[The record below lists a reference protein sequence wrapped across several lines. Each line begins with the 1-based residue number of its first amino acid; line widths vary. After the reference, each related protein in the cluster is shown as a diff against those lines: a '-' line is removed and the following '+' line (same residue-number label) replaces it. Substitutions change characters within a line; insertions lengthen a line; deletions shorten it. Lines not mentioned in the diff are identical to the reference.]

1 MLPRGWLHFL
11 VVLLRSSMAG
21 IPLAMASLMTVADRG
36 LHTMA
41 RGIPLRTSTMGPPPL
56 LSPKKEKMHLKA
68 RENEKP
74 ALSPSSDK
82 ANSPSWSLTK
92 VSHDE
97 ETEDSKSITSGKQ
110 ESYKPLEE
118 MEWPTCFPAPP
129 SSPSSTGS
137 SPSREYLHEISPSPP
152 PDFRH
157 ETSPLPPGDHHHNT
171 ATLPLSH
178 LRPESSPPHP
188 RPPHPSPSG
197 GSSSPNGLEQ
207 QNSPSPPPNF
217 RCGMSPRH
225 GEAPVVVKLVSEAHQ
240 KAHRSPSPNGNRRY
254 ERPPS
259 PLGARHY
266 DKPASP
272 VGVRRFERTP
282 SPPTDYRWVYVN
294 DLQRQTS
301 VSPRSAA
308 SPSSGDHRQS
318 SASSPSQ
325 ASVIMLSPA
334 KLQYDAISHHAPRP
348 VVPPASPNTFRLP
361 NSSLYGQST
370 TSSSSTNTSQQDS
383 SSLILYNSSPS
394 PPLPNLTDQDSPLSP
409 RSGDVR
415 ELVTQRAVTPPFPL
429 TLDSEVYDT
438 PRTQPETPRTSYSNP
453 RAQAETPRSVY
464 DNTQPLLASRED
476 HRVRFACE
484 VPDVARSTP
493 VQGRDSENP
502 PTPPPIPEFFEND
515 DDDEDAVAPTPPPLP
530 KFFDAESSPSL
541 SPPTGEDT
549 APVSP
554 THTEIR
560 HDVSPPPQ
568 SEVQYPDVQPVA
580 EHKHRCL
587 LTHPQLSVI
596 QESPSPQSHSDSTHD
611 SPSPPHQ
618 RLKTP
623 SPPSDRSGAA
633 DTEGSPLSS
642 TDGREPESPPPQPHF
657 HINTESPPPQP
668 PFDIHT
674 ESPPPQ
680 PQHGK
685 DDESSSSSATSP
697 GAMAYSPKEEKTS
710 SSSPPQSHSQPTTN
724 EKTKEKEK
732 SPPPSSSEESS
743 SKSSSK
749 KDGSSSSSA
758 KKEESRPTSPEL
770 YFSLP
775 DNWPAYPP
783 FLFGDS
789 DFPPP

>member
-1 MLPRGWLHFL
+1 
-11 VVLLRSSMAG
+11 
-21 IPLAMASLMTVADRG
+21 
-36 LHTMA
+36 
-41 RGIPLRTSTMGPPPL
+41 
-56 LSPKKEKMHLKA
+56 MHLKA

-74 ALSPSSDK
+74 SLSPTSDK
-82 ANSPSWSLTK
+82 ANSSSWSLTK
-92 VSHDE
+92 VSHEE
-97 ETEDSKSITSGKQ
+97 ETEDSKSIASGKLVQ

-157 ETSPLPPGDHHHNT
+157 ETSPLPPDDPRHNT

-178 LRPESSPPHP
+178 LCPQPSPPHP

-217 RCGMSPRH
+217 RCGMSPRR
-225 GEAPVVVKLVSEAHQ
+225 GEVPVVVKLVSEAHQ
-240 KAHRSPSPNGNRRY
+240 KAHHSPSPNGNRKY

-266 DKPASP
+266 DKPTSP
-272 VGVRRFERTP
+272 AGGRRYERTP

-301 VSPRSAA
+301 VSPRSVT

-334 KLQYDAISHHAPRP
+334 KLQYDAISHHSPRP
-348 VVPPASPNTFRLP
+348 VVPPTSPNTFRLP
-361 NSSLYGQST
+361 NSSIYGQS

-394 PPLPNLTDQDSPLSP
+394 PPLPNLNDQDSPLSP

-415 ELVTQRAVTPPFPL
+415 ELVSQRPVTPPFPL
-429 TLDSEVYDT
+429 TLEPEMYEAPRPQPETPHSAYDS
-438 PRTQPETPRTSYSNP
+438 PRPQPETPRSL
-453 RAQAETPRSVY
+453 Y
-464 DNTQPLLASRED
+464 DNPPPMLINRDD

-484 VPDVARSTP
+484 VPNAERSTM
-493 VQGRDSENP
+493 VQGRASENP

-515 DDDEDAVAPTPPPLP
+515 DDDNAMAPTPPPLP

-568 SEVQYPDVQPVA
+568 NDMQYSDVQA
-580 EHKHRCL
+580 MSEHKHRCL

-596 QESPSPQSHSDSTHD
+596 QESPSPQSHSDSAHD

-623 SPPSDRSGAA
+623 SPPSERSGAA
-633 DTEGSPLSS
+633 DSQGSPQSS
-642 TDGREPESPPPQPHF
+642 ADDREPESPPPQPHF

-697 GAMAYSPKEEKTS
+697 GAVGCSLKEETS
-710 SSSPPQSHSQPTTN
+710 SSTASPPSHSQPTLLAN
-724 EKTKEKEK
+724 EKTKSLTRDAKK
-732 SPPPSSSEESS
+732 SPPPTSSEKESS
-743 SKSSSK
+743 ATSSSK
-749 KDGSSSSSA
+749 KDSSSSPSK

>member
-21 IPLAMASLMTVADRG
+21 IPHATASLVTVAVRG
-36 LHTMA
+36 LRTMA
-41 RGIPLRTSTMGPPPL
+41 RGIPLRTRVRLSNGTHSPPPL

-157 ETSPLPPGDHHHNT
+157 ETSPIPPGDHRHNT

-225 GEAPVVVKLVSEAHQ
+225 GEPPVVVKLVSEAQQ
-240 KAHRSPSPNGNRRY
+240 KAHRTPSPNGNRRY

-266 DKPASP
+266 DKPTSP
-272 VGVRRFERTP
+272 AGIRRFERTP
-282 SPPTDYRWVYVN
+282 SPPMDYRWVYVN

-301 VSPRSAA
+301 VSPRSVT

-348 VVPPASPNTFRLP
+348 VVTSASPNTFRLP
-361 NSSLYGQST
+361 NSSLY
-370 TSSSSTNTSQQDS
+370 
-383 SSLILYNSSPS
+383 
-394 PPLPNLTDQDSPLSP
+394 
-409 RSGDVR
+409 GDVR

-429 TLDSEVYDT
+429 TLDPEVYDT
-438 PRTQPETPRTSYSNP
+438 PRTQPETPRTTYSNP
-453 RAQAETPRSVY
+453 RAQVETPRSVY
-464 DNTQPLLASRED
+464 DNTQPLLVNRED

-484 VPDVARSTP
+484 VPDVARSTA

-515 DDDEDAVAPTPPPLP
+515 DDDDEDAVAPTPPPLP
-530 KFFDAESSPSL
+530 KFFDAESSSSL

-568 SEVQYPDVQPVA
+568 SEVQYTDVQPVS

-623 SPPSDRSGAA
+623 SPPSERSGAA
-633 DTEGSPLSS
+633 DTEGSPQSS

-685 DDESSSSSATSP
+685 DDESSSSSETSP
-697 GAMAYSPKEEKTS
+697 GAMACSPKEEEMS
-710 SSSPPQSHSQPTTN
+710 SSTSPPPSQPTSSTN

-732 SPPPSSSEESS
+732 SPPPSSEKESS
-743 SKSSSK
+743 STSSSKKDGSSSSTSSSK
-749 KDGSSSSSA
+749 KDGSSSSSN